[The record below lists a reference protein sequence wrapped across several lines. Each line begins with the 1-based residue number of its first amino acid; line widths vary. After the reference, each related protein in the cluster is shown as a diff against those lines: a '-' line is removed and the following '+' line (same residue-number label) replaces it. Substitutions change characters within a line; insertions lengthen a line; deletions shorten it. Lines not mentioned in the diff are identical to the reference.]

1 MSDSPNVVGE
11 SNAEENS
18 AKIINAN
25 TQVSRLSKA
34 FTNGLSA
41 NVKLSKSQLSKIVQL
56 ERFL

>member
-1 MSDSPNVVGE
+1 MNLTLRRIPQ
-11 SNAEENS
+11 
-18 AKIINAN
+18 KLLTAN

-41 NVKLSKSQLSKIVQL
+41 NVKLSKSQLSEIVQL